1 MAQSNDE
8 RYESGDDYVIIQKNE
23 IDSLKKQVDELREA
37 ISGGKKLDAVPMT
50 ELNESILNLNNSINL
65 LLELFEEASEKLKDE
80 KEELSSSDVSPLAS
94 KLDVMIEQNKAI
106 AKGILYLVKSDQ
118 QEKEELKKER
128 EEQKALREKLL
139 TVQKNIS
146 TETTYRSNPSQGPQ
160 ATSPLQYST
169 PLLSAGQESRR
180 SQNQFL
186 NELEGFQSENNL
198 NLGDMNSLSDTSS
211 TPPPQGLS
219 ENPTDPTV
227 LRKGF
232 FKR

>member
-50 ELNESILNLNNSINL
+50 ELNESILNLNSSINL
-65 LLELFEEASEKLKDE
+65 LLELFEEASEKLKAE
-80 KEELSSSDVSPLAS
+80 KDELSSNDVSPLAS

-139 TVQKNIS
+139 AVQKSIS
-146 TETTYRSNPSQGPQ
+146 TQTTYHQIPSQKPQ
-160 ATSPLQYST
+160 IASSIRYSA
-169 PLLSAGQESRR
+169 PIHSMGQETKKP
-180 SQNQFL
+180 QNQFL
-186 NELEGFQSENNL
+186 NELEEYQVENNINL
-198 NLGDMNSLSDTSS
+198 NDTN
-211 TPPPQGLS
+211 PVPPQQGLGES
-219 ENPTDPTV
+219 PTDPTV

>member
-23 IDSLKKQVDELREA
+23 IDSLKKQVEELREVV
-37 ISGGKKLDAVPMT
+37 SGGKRLDSVPMT

-65 LLELFEEASEKLKDE
+65 LLELFEEASEKLKTE
-80 KEELSSSDVSPLAS
+80 KEELPNADISPLTS
-94 KLDVMIEQNKAI
+94 KLDIMIDQNKAI

-139 TVQKNIS
+139 AVQKSIS
-146 TETTYRSNPSQGPQ
+146 TQTTYDRAQPQSRTISTISYSAPINQSPPGPNKNNQ
-160 ATSPLQYST
+160 F
-169 PLLSAGQESRR
+169 LSELDDFQNENNIDLEFPANSKS
-180 SQNQFL
+180 SQNQAP
-186 NELEGFQSENNL
+186 NNQ
-198 NLGDMNSLSDTSS
+198 GDPS
-211 TPPPQGLS
+211 
-219 ENPTDPTV
+219 V
-227 LRKGF
+227 IKKGF

>member
-37 ISGGKKLDAVPMT
+37 ISGGKRLDAVPMT

-65 LLELFEEASEKLKDE
+65 LLELFEEASEKLKAE

-139 TVQKNIS
+139 AVQKSLS
-146 TETTYRSNPSQGPQ
+146 TKTTYHPNNPIKQQQMPPSM
-160 ATSPLQYST
+160 QYSAQNT
-169 PLLSAGQESRR
+169 SIGQGSRR
-180 SQNQFL
+180 PQNQFL
-186 NELEGFQSENNL
+186 NELEEYQTENNID
-198 NLGDMNSLSDTSS
+198 LGNPSS
-211 TPPPQGLS
+211 VPPSQGIN
-219 ENPTDPTV
+219 ENPTDPEV
-227 LRKGF
+227 LKKGF